1 LTTFTIALYLQCVMC
16 FRLVVG
22 FHLSGA
28 VSSMV
33 RGKAKVIK
41 LLMHEMPNTYS
52 CAARLPEIVKVDVY

>member
-1 LTTFTIALYLQCVMC
+1 LTTFAIALYLQCVMC
-16 FRLVVG
+16 FRLVG
-22 FHLSGA
+22 FRLSGA

>member
-1 LTTFTIALYLQCVMC
+1 MC